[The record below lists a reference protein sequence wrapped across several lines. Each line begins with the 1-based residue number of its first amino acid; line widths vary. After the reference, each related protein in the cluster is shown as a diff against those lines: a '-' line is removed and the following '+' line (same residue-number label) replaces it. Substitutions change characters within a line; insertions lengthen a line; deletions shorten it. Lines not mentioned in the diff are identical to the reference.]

1 MEDQKDRKIRSEETH
16 QIDELLERSAEI
28 KVRYQRSL
36 EKAEEL
42 RQRAHELLEGND
54 SLPRKKTD

>member
-1 MEDQKDRKIRSEETH
+1 
-16 QIDELLERSAEI
+16 LERSAEI